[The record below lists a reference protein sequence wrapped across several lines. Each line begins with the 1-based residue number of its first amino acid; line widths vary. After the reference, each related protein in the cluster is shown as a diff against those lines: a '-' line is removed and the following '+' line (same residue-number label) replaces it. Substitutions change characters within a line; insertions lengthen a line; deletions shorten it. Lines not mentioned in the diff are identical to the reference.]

1 MLGSD
6 LYFCGGEFP
15 PTNSFFRYNSIYN
28 EWREMPNLKNSRT
41 ELSELE
47 KIFLIDGN
55 IKFLI

>member
-41 ELSELE
+41 ELSELRE
-47 KIFLIDGN
+47 NISYYKYLI
-55 IKFLI
+55 